1 MHWIQIHK
9 NSIRY
14 LINQLICRSE
24 CVYHEYNGSGY
35 EYNLI
40 PSWKSTSPALL
51 YSLILGYTEI
61 VTMSLDGKRQE
72 SITKQVKIH
81 SPHYISVM

>member
-1 MHWIQIHK
+1 MIDPEHIKSMVLKNAWIQIHK

-40 PSWKSTSPALL
+40 PPGKVQVLHC
-51 YSLILGYTEI
+51 YIL
-61 VTMSLDGKRQE
+61 
-72 SITKQVKIH
+72 
-81 SPHYISVM
+81 